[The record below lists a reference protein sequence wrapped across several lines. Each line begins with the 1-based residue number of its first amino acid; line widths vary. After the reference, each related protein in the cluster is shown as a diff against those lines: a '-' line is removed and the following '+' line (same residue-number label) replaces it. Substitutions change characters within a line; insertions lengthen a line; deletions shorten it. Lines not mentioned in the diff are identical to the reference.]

1 MRLPYLTLY
10 SIMASLFISFT
21 SFAMTDEIDF
31 TWHQKIELRDG
42 KYASATIYKPLD
54 SNNALPSIVFI
65 TPYNRDEANKYGT
78 YFARHG
84 YAFIAVDSRGRGDSD
99 GEFIPFE
106 KDGQDGF
113 DVIEWVAA
121 QPWSNQKV
129 AMMGGSYRGFTQ
141 WATLKEAP
149 PSLKTIV
156 PTASV
161 YPAIDFPYKNDIPTY
176 YVMSWLH
183 FISGKTNNSAR
194 FNQAHVEPIYAKL
207 RRDGASF
214 RELDQRLGNPS
225 SIFQK
230 WLDHPEYDDYWENMV
245 PQAQHYRAFTG
256 PVLSITGQ
264 YDGDHLGTL
273 NYYKNLMAATQNKK
287 DHYLILG
294 PWDHAGTRSPKSNID
309 GVLVGNNSLL
319 DFKKLHL
326 EWFNWTLKG
335 AKKPG
340 FLKDNI
346 ATFNIGSNRWHYYR
360 DLQSLDLPNQRFNL
374 SSTHKQHNVFSSGL
388 MTSSNA
394 LSAAPYSEYQYD
406 PLHTQGMPKS
416 TEHSLTGQNTA
427 MAIDNNGVIFHSHKL
442 KQALF
447 LQGQISLSLWL
458 SSNIAN
464 TDLYAML
471 YIIDKHGNSEL
482 ISEDLVR
489 LNRGANRDHNPNELY
504 QIKLDS
510 FALVSR
516 RLPKNSR
523 LRLVVTSEHS
533 RYQKHYNGD
542 GPVAAQTGL
551 DAIPATMQI
560 HHQGKYQSSLNLP
573 LSHSL

>member
-1 MRLPYLTLY
+1 
-10 SIMASLFISFT
+10 
-21 SFAMTDEIDF
+21 
-31 TWHQKIELRDG
+31 
-42 KYASATIYKPLD
+42 
-54 SNNALPSIVFI
+54 
-65 TPYNRDEANKYGT
+65 
-78 YFARHG
+78 
-84 YAFIAVDSRGRGDSD
+84 
-99 GEFIPFE
+99 
-106 KDGQDGF
+106 
-113 DVIEWVAA
+113 
-121 QPWSNQKV
+121 
-129 AMMGGSYRGFTQ
+129 
-141 WATLKEAP
+141 
-149 PSLKTIV
+149 
-156 PTASV
+156 
-161 YPAIDFPYKNDIPTY
+161 
-176 YVMSWLH
+176 
-183 FISGKTNNSAR
+183 
-194 FNQAHVEPIYAKL
+194 
-207 RRDGASF
+207 
-214 RELDQRLGNPS
+214 
-225 SIFQK
+225 
-230 WLDHPEYDDYWENMV
+230 
-245 PQAQHYRAFTG
+245 
-256 PVLSITGQ
+256 
-264 YDGDHLGTL
+264 
-273 NYYKNLMAATQNKK
+273 
-287 DHYLILG
+287 
-294 PWDHAGTRSPKSNID
+294 
-309 GVLVGNNSLL
+309 
-319 DFKKLHL
+319 L

-335 AKKPG
+335 AKKPS

-360 DLQSLDLPNQRFNL
+360 DLQSLDLPKQRFNL

-447 LQGQISLSLWL
+447 LQGLISLSLWL

-482 ISEDLVR
+482 ISEDRVR
-489 LNRGANRDHNPNELY
+489 LKRGANRDHNPNELY

-542 GPVAAQTGL
+542 RPVADQTFK
-551 DAIPATMQI
+551 DAMPITIQI
-560 HHQGKYQSSLNLP
+560 HHHGIRQSTLDLP
-573 LSHSL
+573 LSEIL